1 MKSLIKLLFVVV
13 IGVLVYNYFY
23 GTAAEK
29 ETSQKVFG
37 EVKDVWVAVGDL
49 LKTEKQKFDD
59 GKYDTALEKIG
70 DSFESL
76 KEKAKEINDS
86 ELLDK
91 IADLDKERQKI
102 QEKLEQTKE
111 DNAEFSNRG
120 EPDTYG
126 NDEAHNHPQAEAFDS
141 EITALIR
148 KAKETLEKIATQAVP
163 F

>member
-23 GTAAEK
+23 GTEAEK

-59 GKYDTALEKIG
+59 GKYDKALDKIAG
-70 DSFESL
+70 SFESL
-76 KEKAKEINDS
+76 KEKAKDINDS

-102 QEKLEQTKE
+102 QEKLDKTKE
-111 DNAEFSNRG
+111 ENAEFAQRG
-120 EPDTYG
+120 EPSTYE
-126 NDEAHNHPQAEAFDS
+126 NNEALNRQQEEAFDT
-141 EITALIR
+141 EIKDLIQ
-148 KAKETLEKIATQAVP
+148 KAKKAMAEAEKQ
-163 F
+163 